1 MGRLKTILS
10 SRPARLLLL
19 CWRTVYPLLVY
30 MLAGY
35 LALYGGLYAC
45 AIRYGFF
52 SGERENALAR
62 AYGTV
67 SSNLLLVT
75 SLAALLAL
83 PLLLFFLRRDRRRE
97 QRGAPMAL
105 PLAPLAAALLAG
117 GGGFAYSLN
126 FLMDRLGLLEMP
138 SFQEAGEVLYGEGL
152 LIQLLGP
159 GMVIPLVEELVFRGL
174 AFSRLRRKMGFWPA
188 ALISALI
195 FGTFHGNLTQGIY
208 AFLLGLLIAWV
219 YERTGR
225 FWTCVLFH
233 AAANL
238 LSILASNFTDEFSI
252 VLAVACGA
260 AAVAGSAWIGQKTA
274 KRL

>member
-19 CWRTVYPLLVY
+19 CWRTAYPLLVY

-83 PLLLFFLRRDRRRE
+83 PLLLFFLRRDRRRAEPNRVRFEGDLVINYSDRSVRQGDREIPLVKKEFDILSFLSQHPGLVFDKERIYE
-97 QRGAPMAL
+97 QVWDYDSEGDSAVVAEHIRRIRTK
-105 PLAPLAAALLAG
+105 LAAAGAEPFIETVWG
-117 GGGFAYSLN
+117 
-126 FLMDRLGLLEMP
+126 
-138 SFQEAGEVLYGEGL
+138 
-152 LIQLLGP
+152 
-159 GMVIPLVEELVFRGL
+159 
-174 AFSRLRRKMGFWPA
+174 
-188 ALISALI
+188 
-195 FGTFHGNLTQGIY
+195 
-208 AFLLGLLIAWV
+208 
-219 YERTGR
+219 
-225 FWTCVLFH
+225 
-233 AAANL
+233 
-238 LSILASNFTDEFSI
+238 
-252 VLAVACGA
+252 CGYR
-260 AAVAGSAWIGQKTA
+260 WK
-274 KRL
+274 K